1 MAHNYQYIQ
10 INRHRPV
17 IQIMMN
23 RPEQH
28 NSLTPELI
36 QEIDMALDEVSSM
49 EEIFFLVLCGRGQ
62 SFCAGADMNWF
73 AGAEKRSLEQN
84 AAHYEMF
91 AQLLLKIYQVP
102 QVTIAR
108 VRGNVFGG
116 GIGLMAACDFV
127 LAETGTNFMFSEVK
141 RGIIPA
147 TILPFISKR
156 LSVQKMRLWMLS
168 GSSFTASQALEA
180 GLVDIMADGDQ
191 MDFTLN
197 EFTATF
203 NEASPAAMKKAKKM
217 INQVACGSIDIKDTD
232 LTSTTLAVALLSPDG
247 QEGIQSFLEK
257 RKPRWKD
264 QAPQRKVHH

>member
-1 MAHNYQYIQ
+1 MNHTYQYIQ
-10 INRHRPV
+10 IIRNRPV
-17 IQIMMN
+17 IQIVMN

-28 NSLTPELI
+28 NTLIPELI
-36 QEIDMALDEVSSM
+36 LEIDKALDEISTM
-49 EEIFFLVLCGRGQ
+49 EEIFFVVLCGRGQ

-73 AGAEKRSLEQN
+73 AGSEKRSLEQN

-91 AQLLLKIYQVP
+91 AQLLVKIYHMP
-102 QVTIAR
+102 QVTLAR
-108 VRGNVFGG
+108 VRGNVYGG

-127 LAETGTNFMFSEVK
+127 LADTNTNFMFSEVK

-156 LSVQKMRLWMLS
+156 LSVQNMRKWMLS
-168 GSSFTASQALEA
+168 GILFTASEALEA
-180 GLVDIMADGDQ
+180 GLVDIMADEGQ
-191 MDFTLN
+191 MDATLN
-197 EFTATF
+197 EFLATF

-217 INQVACGSIDIKDTD
+217 INQVISGSIDIKDTD

-247 QEGIQSFLEK
+247 QEGIHSFLEK

-264 QAPQRKVHH
+264 HTPQRKVHH